1 MRWNASRAA
10 PDTLPG
16 RKMISRTIRLLAYGL
31 MTISLSA
38 AVFLRGGVYPQ
49 QWEWS
54 ALGISLAAALA
65 VLCVPKPERAPGD
78 AWGFTLMALLLA
90 WMLFQLLPLPPALVQ
105 RLSPARWS
113 AVAAARA
120 ATGYDMRDWAALSV
134 APSAT
139 FGRLLDVVPAMAA
152 FVAAREMAWWWRRRM
167 WVVVAPVIGVACFE
181 SILGLIQFYFNRIA
195 NGQGGLVS
203 GTYVSHNHFA
213 GLVEMGFPVALMWA
227 IATWRKGESDRNRS
241 VPSALWTATL
251 LAIAACLLMGV
262 IVSLSRMS
270 FISTLIAAAL
280 VMLTV
285 LGSWAARNPESNPES
300 NPGSNPASNP
310 ASRGLFHWGRWI
322 IPAAVPLCVLVVL
335 PPHELI
341 QRFADMAG
349 NEDVTTRGRM
359 EIWRETIQLAS
370 AYKWTGCGLGAYERG
385 LYRYKNLAPVNTI
398 DFAHNDYLQIL
409 AELGIAGALLVG
421 ALGVWVLSRLLSVVI
436 WRKRARSWELA
447 VGVLGAVLALG
458 VHSLADFNLYIP
470 ANALVFAWLC
480 GVGASTG
487 LASG

>member
-1 MRWNASRAA
+1 MLLNGSRSA
-10 PDTLPG
+10 PHTLP
-16 RKMISRTIRLLAYGL
+16 RREMAARTIRLSAYGL
-31 MTISLSA
+31 MTMSLAA

-54 ALGISLAAALA
+54 ALGISLASTLA
-65 VLCVPKPERAPGD
+65 VLCLPKPERAPGD
-78 AWGFTLMALLLA
+78 AWGFTLMALLLG
-90 WMLFQLLPLPPALVQ
+90 WMLFQLLPLPPGMVQ

-113 AVAAARA
+113 VVSAARA
-120 ATGYDMRDWAALSV
+120 ATGYDMHNWTALSV

-139 FGRLLDVVPAMAA
+139 FGRLLDVIPAMAA
-152 FVAAREMAWWWRRRM
+152 FVAAREMAWWWRDRM
-167 WVVVAPVIGVACFE
+167 WVAVAPVIGVACFA

-227 IATWRKGESDRNRS
+227 IATWRRGESALNRS

-262 IVSLSRMS
+262 IVSLSRMG
-270 FISTLIAAAL
+270 FISTLVEAAL
-280 VMLTV
+280 VLLTL
-285 LGSWAARNPESNPES
+285 LGSWFARNPA
-300 NPGSNPASNP
+300 GH
-310 ASRGLFHWGRWI
+310 GLFHWGRWI
-322 IPAAVPLCVLVVL
+322 IPVAVPLCVLVVL

-349 NEDVTTRGRM
+349 NGDVTTRGRM

-385 LYRYKNLAPVNTI
+385 LYRYKNLAPTNTI
-398 DFAHNDYLQIL
+398 DFAHNDYLQIV
-409 AELGIAGALLVG
+409 AELGIAGALLAG
-421 ALGVWVLSRLLSVVI
+421 ALGAWVLSRLLSVVI
-436 WRKRARSWELA
+436 WRRRARSWELA

-480 GVGASTG
+480 GVGTSTG
-487 LASG
+487 LTSG